1 MKTVLVTGSK
11 GFIGKN
17 LLEAFSRRKDIETIS
32 FDIEDDSSALKS
44 ALGKADIV
52 YHLAGVNR
60 PENVEEFE
68 LGNTGLTRTII
79 SLLRKMDKKPAIV
92 MSSSTQAVLDNPYG
106 ISKKK
111 AEDILIEFSNETGAD
126 VYIFRLTNV
135 FGKWSR
141 PNYNSVISTFCYN
154 ISHDLDITISDR
166 SMELDLVYIDDV
178 IAGFVKILNYSENT
192 TRSIILD
199 VKPSYLITLG
209 DLADKIYQ
217 IRDIRKTLVV
227 PDLSDN
233 FMKCLYATYLSYLD
247 KDNFS
252 YPLDIKTDNRGSLFE
267 LIKSEHFGQI
277 FVSKTHGGI
286 IRGNHYH
293 NTKIEKFCVI
303 QGNALIKFRHI
314 LGDEVLSYPVS
325 GEKPEVVDIPPGY
338 THSIENLS
346 DSEMIVLFWADQI
359 FDPEEPDTY
368 FCEVENEE
376 N

>member
-17 LLEAFSRRKDIETIS
+17 LLEAFSRREDVETIS
-32 FDIEDDSSALKS
+32 FDIEDDPAALKS

-60 PENVEEFE
+60 PKNVEDFE
-68 LGNTGLTRTII
+68 PGNTGLTRTII
-79 SLLRKMDKKPAIV
+79 SLLREMDKKPAIV
-92 MSSSTQAVLDNPYG
+92 MPSSTQAVLDNPYG

-141 PNYNSVISTFCYN
+141 PNYNSVVATFCHN
-154 ISHDLDITISDR
+154 ISHGLDIIISD
-166 SMELDLVYIDDV
+166 SEKELELVYIDDV
-178 IAGFVKILNYSENT
+178 IASFIKILNNSENT
-192 TRSIILD
+192 TKYKILD

-209 DLADKIYQ
+209 DLADKIYE

-359 FDPEEPDTY
+359 FDFEEPDTY